1 MSVSGTNLPPYC
13 PKYPLD
19 DSFKVSFFIVK
30 LKTFFQ
36 IWYYITRI
44 MVKVKICGITNIED
58 ALSAVDYGA
67 DALGFVFFKKS
78 PRYITPERAKEIVSY
93 LPPFITT
100 VGVFVNE
107 ETEKTK
113 EVMEIAGIDV
123 LQLHGNESPNECRIW
138 HRVIK
143 AFRLRDFTDLKPLEK
158 YRCSAFLLDTYS
170 PESFGGTGQIFN
182 WDIAVEAKRFGRIIL
197 SGGLNLDNI
206 EKAVMYV
213 RPYAVDVS
221 SGIEEEKGKKD
232 LKKMREFI
240 ELAKK
245 GLTCPPFDSQHG

>member
-1 MSVSGTNLPPYC
+1 M
-13 PKYPLD
+13 
-19 DSFKVSFFIVK
+19 I
-30 LKTFFQ
+30 
-36 IWYYITRI
+36 R
-44 MVKVKICGITNIED
+44 VKICGITNMED

-67 DALGFVFFKKS
+67 DALGFVFFEKS
-78 PRYITPERAKEIVSY
+78 PRYITPDKAREIISR
-93 LPPFITT
+93 LPPFVTT

-107 ETEKTK
+107 EAARINEI
-113 EVMEIAGIDV
+113 MDIAGIDI
-123 LQLHGNESPNECRIW
+123 LQLHGDEKPDACNIC

-143 AFRLRDFTDLKPLEK
+143 AFRVKNLTDLKPLEN

-197 SGGLNLDNI
+197 SGGLNPDNI

-221 SGIEEEKGKKD
+221 SGIEEDKGKKD
-232 LKKMREFI
+232 LKKMRAFI
-240 ELAKK
+240 EKAKK
-245 GLTCPPFDSQHG
+245 AFARLTL